1 MVPKPKSKGATG
13 GDSTA
18 PVVGI
23 MGQTRLYCE
32 CLALALTM
40 RHEFTIIDMGGRE
53 GIEATQGPTRREP
66 DIVLLDLPEKQARSI
81 VRELRLRLPSALMI
95 GLNVDN
101 DEDLI
106 LGLLGAGLDGFV
118 LKESPMEALRSAIKS
133 GARGE
138 VSCPAGVLTRLA
150 QKIETRRGRFGLP
163 PALSSREN
171 EVIHLV
177 EQGLTNKE
185 IATRLGL
192 EAATVKNHVHHIMEK
207 LSVHSRL
214 DAVAQLRGAAG
225 SEAKRHKV

>member
-1 MVPKPKSKGATG
+1 MVPRLKSRRTKGDAATV
-13 GDSTA
+13 
-18 PVVGI
+18 PVLAI
-23 MGQTRLYCE
+23 MGQTRLYSE
-32 CLALALTM
+32 CLALALTA
-40 RHEFTIIDMGGRE
+40 RHEFAIIDLWVE
-53 GIEATQGPTRREP
+53 GAAATAGAERREP
-66 DIVLLDLPEKQARSI
+66 DILLIDLPEKQVRTI

-106 LGLLGAGLDGFV
+106 LRLLGAGLDGFV
-118 LKESPMEALRSAIKS
+118 LKDSPLETLRSVIES
-133 GARGE
+133 GVRGD
-138 VSCPAGVLTRLA
+138 VSCPAGILTRLA

-192 EAATVKNHVHHIMEK
+192 EAATVKNHVHHIMDK
-207 LSVHSRL
+207 LSVHSRM
-214 DAVAQLRGAAG
+214 DAVAQLRAAG
-225 SEAKRHKV
+225 SEAKGHKV

>member
-1 MVPKPKSKGATG
+1 MVPRLKSRRTKGDAA
-13 GDSTA
+13 SV
-18 PVVGI
+18 PVLAI

-32 CLALALTM
+32 CLALALTA
-40 RHEFTIIDMGGRE
+40 RHEFEIIDLGVE
-53 GIEATQGPTRREP
+53 VAAATAGAGRREP
-66 DIVLLDLPEKQARSI
+66 DILLLDLPEKQVRTI

-106 LGLLGAGLDGFV
+106 LRLLGAGLDGFV
-118 LKESPMEALRSAIKS
+118 LKESPLETLRSVIES
-133 GARGE
+133 GVRGD
-138 VSCPAGVLTRLA
+138 VSCPAGILTRLA

-163 PALSSREN
+163 PALSSREK

-177 EQGLTNKE
+177 EEGLTNKE

-192 EAATVKNHVHHIMEK
+192 EAATVKNHVHHIMDK
-207 LSVHSRL
+207 LSVHSRM
-214 DAVAQLRGAAG
+214 DAVAQLRAAG

>member
-1 MVPKPKSKGATG
+1 MVPRLKSTRTKGDDGTR
-13 GDSTA
+13 
-18 PVVGI
+18 PVLAI

-32 CLALALTM
+32 CLALALAA
-40 RHEFTIIDMGGRE
+40 RHEFAIIDLGSAA
-53 GIEATQGPTRREP
+53 ATAGKARREP
-66 DIVLLDLPEKQARSI
+66 DILLLDLPVKQLRTT

-118 LKESPMEALRSAIKS
+118 LKESPLETLRSVIES
-133 GARGE
+133 GVRGD

-163 PALSSREN
+163 PALSPREN

-185 IATRLGL
+185 IAARLGL
-192 EAATVKNHVHHIMEK
+192 EAATVKNHVHHIMDK
-207 LSVHSRL
+207 LSVHSRT
-214 DAVAQLRGAAG
+214 DAVAQLRAAG